1 MRLYDTTMPTPSWED
16 YLSLGCDEIRL
27 CGSMSPQVMRRMRA
41 MFHDLMDVVP
51 PGRRPALER
60 QLSLLDRSIDRSFAD
75 SEDRLEARKEDRQGL
90 GLPRQRS

>member
-1 MRLYDTTMPTPSWED
+1 
-16 YLSLGCDEIRL
+16 
-27 CGSMSPQVMRRMRA
+27 
-41 MFHDLMDVVP
+41 MFHDLMDAVP
-51 PGRRPALER
+51 PGRRPALEH